1 MRPLNGYVTPYLPI
15 LTRLKIRREAEQ
27 WQMRLSL
34 NTHRDLL
41 LEIFRSNPPVFKLY
55 ETLIFQLVEA
65 YRPVKNTKMGMA
77 AIVFLRT
84 WIRGARTLKSTFE
97 NPVEDER
104 KTMRPLFLYLGF
116 TKSCPVWEKFLSDFT
131 AGSEI
136 RKMGL

>member
-1 MRPLNGYVTPYLPI
+1 
-15 LTRLKIRREAEQ
+15 
-27 WQMRLSL
+27 
-34 NTHRDLL
+34 
-41 LEIFRSNPPVFKLY
+41 
-55 ETLIFQLVEA
+55 
-65 YRPVKNTKMGMA
+65 MA

-136 RKMGL
+136 RKMGLQSWFKCLIHGHINAQVFLFIVGQAFTGKSVFAHLRICFVAAEPL